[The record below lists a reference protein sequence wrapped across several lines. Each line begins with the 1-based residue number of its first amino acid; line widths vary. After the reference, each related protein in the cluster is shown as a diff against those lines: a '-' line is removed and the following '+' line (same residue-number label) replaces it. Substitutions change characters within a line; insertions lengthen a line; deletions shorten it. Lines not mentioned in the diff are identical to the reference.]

1 MATQAAARTKIAEG
15 RSRYQAL
22 TNISVPQ
29 RQDGSEVLTGQ
40 NDLVRTGE
48 IVELTE
54 KEAANLMAVGAAAGR
69 MHPAIRPASEAD
81 QPLPRLMARQLTG
94 PVRRPAEP
102 PPGSDLPRP
111 DPEGSTQLI
120 IPEALPPQLGSEQN
134 PDQAMPWA
142 QDAMDI
148 LPRGAR

>member
-1 MATQAAARTKIAEG
+1 MATQAATRTKIAEG
-15 RSRYQAL
+15 RSSYQAL

-29 RQDGSEVLTGQ
+29 RHDGTEVLTGQ
-40 NDLVRTGE
+40 NDLVRAGE
-48 IVELTE
+48 TVELTE
-54 KEAANLMAVGAAAGR
+54 KEAANLMAVGPAAGR

-81 QPLPRLMARQLTG
+81 QPLPRLLARQLSG
-94 PVRRPAEP
+94 PLRRPAEP

-111 DPEGSTQLI
+111 DPEGSTKLI
-120 IPEALPPQLGSEQN
+120 VPEDMPPQLGAEQN

-148 LPRGAR
+148 PPRGAR